1 MKLTVNGDVREAP
14 TDATIL
20 TLLESL
26 GLRPEIVAVEVNGE
40 LVPRVTHGER
50 RLVEGDRIEFVT
62 LVGGG

>member
-14 TDATIL
+14 TDATIW